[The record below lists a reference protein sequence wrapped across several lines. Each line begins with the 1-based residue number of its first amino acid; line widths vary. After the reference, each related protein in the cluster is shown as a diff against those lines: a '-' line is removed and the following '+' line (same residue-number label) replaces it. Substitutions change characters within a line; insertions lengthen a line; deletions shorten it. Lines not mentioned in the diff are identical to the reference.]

1 MSRREMSRFRI
12 LRNYGD
18 KSRVK
23 YKDSKSKQEMNKLTE
38 DINQLDPKARHGI
51 LDNLSR
57 W

>member
-1 MSRREMSRFRI
+1 MSRREMSRFKI

-18 KSRVK
+18 KSRVR
-23 YKDSKSKQEMNKLTE
+23 YKDAKSKQEMNKLTE
-38 DINQLDPKARHGI
+38 DINQLDPKARDGI